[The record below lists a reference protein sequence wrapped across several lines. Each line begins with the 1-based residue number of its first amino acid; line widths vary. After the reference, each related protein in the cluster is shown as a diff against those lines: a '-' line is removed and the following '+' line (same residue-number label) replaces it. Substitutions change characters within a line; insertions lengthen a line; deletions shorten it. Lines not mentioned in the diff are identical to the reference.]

1 MKVSEL
7 KEKLGFTYGSG
18 ESAPDKEVKG
28 CYIGD
33 LLSLAMAKVDLDNA
47 WITIQTNINVV
58 AVASLKESACV
69 IIADGFHIDE
79 TVKAKAEAEDIIIL
93 ESELSA
99 YEIAKKLAELSI

>member
-7 KEKLGFTYGSG
+7 VKITGFTYGSG
-18 ESAPDKEVKG
+18 AEAPDRDIKG

-33 LLSLAMAKVDLDNA
+33 LLSLAMAKVDVDNA

-58 AVASLKESACV
+58 AVASLKEAGCV

-79 TVKAKAEAEDIIIL
+79 AVKAKAEAEEIIIL

-99 YEIAKKLAELSI
+99 YDIAKKLAENSI

>member
-7 KEKLGFTYGSG
+7 KEKLNLEYASGFD
-18 ESAPDKEVKG
+18 APDKDVAG

-33 LLSLAMAKVDLDNA
+33 LLSLAMAKVEENNV

-58 AVASLKESACV
+58 AVASLKEAGCV
-69 IIADGFHIDE
+69 IIADGFTIDE
-79 TVKAKAEAEDIIIL
+79 AVKAKADDEDIIIL
-93 ESELSA
+93 TSQDSA